1 MKRMRVAIA
10 GLRRGET
17 FLRVL
22 RTMPDVEV
30 IGLAD
35 PDQERRVHAR
45 SLLPAGSNADEADS
59 LAALLGTDPPPDL
72 VVLATPPI
80 GRVADAVA
88 ALERGIH
95 VLSEIPAAWTVE
107 ECDELLAAVEASTGT
122 YMLAENALYWGFV
135 DAARRMRH
143 AGEFGRIFYAEAEM
157 MQDMRSILRDSSGA
171 PTWRLQRTDPI
182 TYCTHSLGPLLSITG
197 QYPTEVTCMGTGG
210 SFDEPEIHDVQ
221 TALLRLTDGAL
232 VRLTVSLAN
241 AHWHGHRFALFGTE
255 ASLDTGWV
263 WLDRPRL
270 WSERIPHLAA
280 PVEVPLGTD
289 MPDAPAAAAASGV
302 ATMNWMMMRDLL
314 DALREGRPPR
324 VDIYDALMFSLPGLL
339 AAQSARAGGA
349 RIAIPQYQLRRAE

>member
-22 RTMPDVEV
+22 RTMPDVDV

-35 PDQERRVHAR
+35 PDPERRVQAR
-45 SLLPAGSNADEADS
+45 ALLPAGSSADESDS
-59 LAALLGTDPPPDL
+59 LASLLDTDPPPDL

-88 ALERGIH
+88 ALGRGIH
-95 VLSEIPAAWTVE
+95 VLSEIPAAWSVE
-107 ECDELLAAVEASTGT
+107 ECEQLLDAAEASDAS

-135 DAARRMRH
+135 DAARRMH
-143 AGEFGRIFYAEAEM
+143 ASGDFGRIFYAEAEM
-157 MQDMRSILRDSSGA
+157 MQDMRAILRDASGA

-197 QYPTEVTCMGTGG
+197 QYPVEVTCLGTGG
-210 SFDEPEIHDVQ
+210 SFDEPQIHDVQ
-221 TALLRLTDGAL
+221 TALMRLTDGGL

-241 AHWHGHRFALFGTE
+241 AHWHGHRFTLFGTE
-255 ASLDTGWV
+255 GSLDTGWV

-270 WSERIPHLAA
+270 WSERVPHLAA
-280 PVEVPLGTD
+280 PIELPVGTD
-289 MPDAPAAAAASGV
+289 IPGAPAAAAASGV
-302 ATMNWMMMRDLL
+302 ATMNWMMMRDLI

-324 VDIYDALMFSLPGLL
+324 VDVYDALMFSLPGLL
-339 AAQSARAGGA
+339 AAESARAGGA
-349 RIAIPQYQLRRAE
+349 RIEIPQYQLRRTT